1 MIYRLIL
8 ASLGRIPVAAFPSWE
23 SGFFVNKPIASPLL
37 QVDGLGKTFGSDSSG
52 LSVLRSISLEL
63 SHGEIAAIIGPSGCG
78 KSTFFN
84 ILAGLISPDQGQ
96 IVLEGQHVSHLR
108 GRVAYM
114 QQKDLL
120 LPWRNTLDNAILGME
135 IQRKDK
141 DTARQQARDLLKT
154 FGLEGFEAHY
164 PQELSGGMRQ
174 RVALMRTILC
184 QKDILLLDE
193 PFGAL
198 DAITRRT
205 MQSWF
210 LQVWSRFGHSVLLI
224 THDVEEALLLAD
236 RVYVLAPRPAFTK
249 ESIPVPFQRPRRI
262 TQLDMVKLKESLL
275 GLLEQEITPAQL

>member
-1 MIYRLIL
+1 
-8 ASLGRIPVAAFPSWE
+8 VD
-23 SGFFVNKPIASPLL
+23 KPIASPLL
-37 QVDGLGKTFGSDSSG
+37 RVNGLRKTFGSGSSG
-52 LSVLRSISLEL
+52 LSVLGNISLEL

-84 ILAGLISPDQGQ
+84 VLAGLVFPDQGQ
-96 IVLEGQHVSHLR
+96 IALEGKPVSHLR
-108 GRVAYM
+108 GQVAYM

-135 IQRKDK
+135 IQGKDK
-141 DTARQQARDLLKT
+141 DTARQRARDLLKT

-236 RVYVLAPRPAFTK
+236 RVYVLTPRPASTR
-249 ESIPVPFQRPRRI
+249 EPIPVPFQRPRRI
-262 TQLDMVKLKESLL
+262 TQPDMVELKESLL
-275 GLLEQEITPAQL
+275 GLLEQEITPPEL